1 MQSKT
6 YDNKVNKTIE
16 STLKNLSDIIDVDLL
31 EKNPDKE
38 AEQENKNY
46 SDNGGNR

>member
-1 MQSKT
+1 MKSVVAASIDDCT
-6 YDNKVNKTIE
+6 
-16 STLKNLSDIIDVDLL
+16 LSDIIDVDLL